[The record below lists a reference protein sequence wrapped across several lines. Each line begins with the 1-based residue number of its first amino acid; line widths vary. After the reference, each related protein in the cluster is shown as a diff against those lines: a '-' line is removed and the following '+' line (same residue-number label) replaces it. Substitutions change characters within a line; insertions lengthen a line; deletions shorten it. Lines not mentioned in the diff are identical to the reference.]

1 MSIPKTYWTEFR
13 KLSFLDRHSIV
24 NAWMSVVF
32 AILGLLVSVVAL
44 MATIQLQSQSN
55 ELQTQTFIREQ
66 NERNAERVKE
76 VVKAFALANG
86 QSKAP

>member
-1 MSIPKTYWTEFR
+1 MIPKNYWTQFR
-13 KLSFLDRHSIV
+13 KLSFLDRHAVV

-32 AILGLLVSVVAL
+32 AILGLIVSIVAL
-44 MATIQLQSQSN
+44 MATVQLQIQSN
-55 ELQTQTFIREQ
+55 ELQTQVFIRDQ

-76 VVKAFALANG
+76 VVQAFALANG